1 MKSLPRL
8 FILLAPLLLAV
19 LDLSSAVAGEA
30 AGDWWKPDWSG
41 RTKFTLDPA
50 AEGAEVKGEAGDTV
64 LLVRLHP
71 GNLPFEVVQAD
82 GSDLRFVAADGKV
95 LPFHLEK
102 FDPLMA
108 EGFAWVRVPAVGTG
122 ATDFFLYYGNPAPE
136 GEGAPDPAKT
146 YPEKAQF
153 VYHLA
158 ESGSPPQDV
167 TANASNA
174 ETAGSLSQ
182 GTIIG
187 DGLRLVGREPVK
199 IPGTPANAW
208 SSGGELT
215 LVFWI
220 KPISTANEAILFS
233 RPGAGDFR
241 LGLAAGGAPFVE
253 VVGQPRSVSGET
265 VSDSVWRQ
273 LAVTAA
279 AGKIALYLDGREVA
293 SLDAPLPGGDG
304 PMFVGGPDPAVSAE
318 GRFLGEYD
326 EFQAYSAALPAAAMR
341 LMHVNQSGSETA
353 TKLLAFA
360 AAEGGGA
367 AAGGH
372 GGMLEH
378 VMLFGDI
385 GKNMM
390 FDGWIA
396 VGVCVIMMILG
407 WSVAV
412 AKFVRLRALMKGDA
426 EFLRQWGEVSGDLTV
441 LDADDP
447 DSLTSLRMEAMEA
460 KGAGKQQ
467 AGIRAM
473 LDSPCYHLYHLGI
486 KEIRHRIAGP
496 DRHRGLSVRSI
507 QAIRASLD
515 AGMVRERQRLNK
527 GLVVLTTSIA
537 GGPYVGLLGT
547 VVGVMITFAI
557 IAKSGEVDVNSIAP
571 GIASALLAT
580 TVGLFVAIPAL
591 FMYSVLS
598 SRIKDVIASMQV
610 FIDEFVTKI
619 AEAYPPPGEGLPPRF
634 MPPEEA
640 ARFEETGGREDA
652 GIMAGINS
660 PVGAA
665 ASPSRPAATMPPP
678 PRRAPMPPLPPAG
691 PQSAGITPGE
701 PAYAAD

>member
-1 MKSLPRL
+1 MTNFSTVNRL
-8 FILLAPLLLAV
+8 IAPLLVWTAFATAAMAAA
-19 LDLSSAVAGEA
+19 SGWWNEA
-30 AGDWWKPDWSG
+30 WTG
-41 RTKFTLDPA
+41 RTKFALDPS
-50 AEGAEVKGEAGDTV
+50 AEGAEIKGSPGEAV

-71 GNLPFEVVQAD
+71 GNLAFEMAQPD
-82 GSDLRFVAADGKV
+82 GSDLRFVTADGKV

-108 EGFAWVRVPAVGTG
+108 EGFAWVKVPAAGQDG
-122 ATDFFLYYGNPAPE
+122 PAEFFLYYGNAAPDAE
-136 GEGAPDPAKT
+136 SAPDPAKT
-146 YPEKAQF
+146 YPDNAAL
-153 VYHLA
+153 VYHLN
-158 ESGSPPQDV
+158 ERGTPPQDA
-167 TANASNA
+167 TANASHA
-174 ETAGSLSQ
+174 ASAGNVSE
-182 GTIIG
+182 GTIVA
-187 DGLRLVGREPVK
+187 DGMRLVGRDPVSV
-199 IPGTPANAW
+199 PGSAANAW
-208 SSGGELT
+208 SAGGELT
-215 LVFWI
+215 LAFWV
-220 KPISTANEAILFS
+220 KPISTANEAILFA
-233 RPGAGDFR
+233 RPGAGNFR
-241 LGLAAGGAPFVE
+241 VGLAAGGAPFLEVE
-253 VVGQPRSVSGET
+253 GQPRAVATET
-265 VSDSVWRQ
+265 VADATWRQ
-273 LAVTAA
+273 VAVTASG
-279 AGKIALYLDGREVA
+279 GKMSLYLDGKEVGA
-293 SLDAPLPGGDG
+293 VNAPLPAGDG
-304 PMFVGGPDPAVSAE
+304 TMFIGGPDPAVNSE
-318 GRFLGEYD
+318 GRFLGEFD
-326 EFQAYSAALPAAAMR
+326 EFQIYKAALPAADLR
-341 LMHVNQSGSETA
+341 LLAVNQSGSDAAGKVLT
-353 TKLLAFA
+353 FA
-360 AAEGGGA
+360 EMEGGGA
-367 AAGGH
+367 SGGH
-372 GGMLEH
+372 GGALEH

-396 VGVCVIMMILG
+396 VGVCVVMMILG

-412 AKFVRLRALMKGDA
+412 AKFVRLRSLMKGDE

-447 DSLTSLRMEAMEA
+447 DSLTSLRLEAMEA

-467 AGIRAM
+467 AGIREM
-473 LDSPCYHLYHLGI
+473 LNSPCYHLYHLGI

-634 MPPEEA
+634 VPSANEPVA
-640 ARFEETGGREDA
+640 A
-652 GIMAGINS
+652 N
-660 PVGAA
+660 
-665 ASPSRPAATMPPP
+665 
-678 PRRAPMPPLPPAG
+678 LN
-691 PQSAGITPGE
+691 
-701 PAYAAD
+701 